1 MTKLSKKLV
10 DPKEMGNYINNF
22 WSALTLMDTKED
34 VKQLVKDLFTHT
46 EYKMLAKRLEIGRL
60 LLAGSDY
67 NTIEK
72 KLRGTPVTISRI
84 SNVLAEKG
92 AGLRKANNKLNLI
105 EEKHLSRQIERTK
118 NLENPFRQKI
128 NRKTLGGSLIKAG
141 LSALDKKITKSIKQN
156 SAKKLLEI

>member
-1 MTKLSKKLV
+1 
-10 DPKEMGNYINNF
+10 
-22 WSALTLMDTKED
+22 
-34 VKQLVKDLFTHT
+34 
-46 EYKMLAKRLEIGRL
+46 MLAKRLEIGRL

-72 KLRGTPVTISRI
+72 KLRVTPVTISRI